1 MYYPS
6 AQGSTKWI
14 DDIFD
19 GGFKLQDG
27 DEFTALDLAEAAD
40 HDEIVALLK

>member
-1 MYYPS
+1 VYYPS
-6 AQGSTKWI
+6 AQGSNKWI

-19 GGFKLQDG
+19 DGFKLQDG
-27 DEFTALDLAEAAD
+27 DEFTALHLAEAAD